1 MSSKTFSIKPL
12 TLLNYLVLFI
22 LLALAGNQWGNNINS
37 ETWSWFITII
47 SILLLGYQ
55 LLYLRVLKVSFYDIR
70 IWYMVLSNLFMFG
83 RIYVNV
89 MDYDNILSSWSVFY
103 PNETLLNTALY
114 VLVFHQAIFTGLNL
128 YQKKEQYDHFRI
140 KVKRSSNKVFRC
152 GLLLLMI
159 GGPCRVITDL
169 YAIKSVQSTGSYS
182 SIQVTSGLVE
192 DFAIIFVP
200 AVVYILISKQ
210 LEKKIARWLF
220 IVIICYF
227 IIEMI
232 LTGDRRYQII
242 GCIVVSLCYLKTYS
256 DKILSVRT
264 ILIIFVAFLGLN
276 IIYQL
281 RKVRG
286 GNLTGIVDF
295 VQGMISDWG
304 NSNIL
309 LETLKEFGVSF
320 YSVVGIVKNIPSVIG
335 FQKGLGFY
343 GAIPSILPIGF
354 IAGDFFKKVSISNT
368 INAME
373 GRPMGAT
380 LIGDFYANFGW
391 ISIPLVILFGFFI
404 MRMLLLHRNDQNYVQ
419 ANYFSM
425 MYIFMNLIRSSFYE
439 IVRPAFVVLILPM
452 FVLYLIKKKE

>member
-1 MSSKTFSIKPL
+1 MWAA
-12 TLLNYLVLFI
+12 V
-22 LLALAGNQWGNNINS
+22 ADDWG
-37 ETWSWFITII
+37 TM
-47 SILLLGYQ
+47 Q
-55 LLYLRVLKVSFYDIR
+55 
-70 IWYMVLSNLFMFG
+70 
-83 RIYVNV
+83 
-89 MDYDNILSSWSVFY
+89 
-103 PNETLLNTALY
+103 
-114 VLVFHQAIFTGLNL
+114 
-128 YQKKEQYDHFRI
+128 
-140 KVKRSSNKVFRC
+140 
-152 GLLLLMI
+152 
-159 GGPCRVITDL
+159 VITDL

-354 IAGDFFKKVSISNT
+354 IAGDFFRKVSISNT

-452 FVLYLIKKKE
+452 FVLYLIKRKSDKNVQNKKFS

>member
-264 ILIIFVAFLGLN
+264 ILIIFVAFWDL
-276 IIYQL
+276 
-281 RKVRG
+281 
-286 GNLTGIVDF
+286 
-295 VQGMISDWG
+295 IS
-304 NSNIL
+304 
-309 LETLKEFGVSF
+309 
-320 YSVVGIVKNIPSVIG
+320 
-335 FQKGLGFY
+335 
-343 GAIPSILPIGF
+343 F
-354 IAGDFFKKVSISNT
+354 IN
-368 INAME
+368 
-373 GRPMGAT
+373 
-380 LIGDFYANFGW
+380 
-391 ISIPLVILFGFFI
+391 
-404 MRMLLLHRNDQNYVQ
+404 
-419 ANYFSM
+419 
-425 MYIFMNLIRSSFYE
+425 
-439 IVRPAFVVLILPM
+439 
-452 FVLYLIKKKE
+452 

>member
-1 MSSKTFSIKPL
+1 MSSKTLSIKPL
-12 TLLNYLVLFI
+12 TLLNYLVLCVLMVF
-22 LLALAGNQWGNNINS
+22 AWTQWGRVLDS

-55 LLYLRVLKVSFYDIR
+55 LLYLKILKVSFYDFR
-70 IWYMVLSNLFMFG
+70 IWYMILSNLFMFG

-89 MDYDNILSSWSVFY
+89 LDYDNILSSWSVFY
-103 PNETLLNTALY
+103 SNDTLLNTALY

-128 YQKKEQYDHFRI
+128 CQKKGTYEYFHTKI
-140 KVKRSSNKVFRC
+140 KKSSTKIFKC
-152 GLLLLMI
+152 GLLLMFI
-159 GGPCRVITDL
+159 GLPCRIITDL
-169 YAIKSVQSTGSYS
+169 YAVRSVQSTGSYS
-182 SIQVTSGLVE
+182 SIQVTSGLIE

-200 AVVYILISKQ
+200 AVVYILVSRQ
-210 LEKKIARWLF
+210 LEKKIARCLF
-220 IVIICYF
+220 LVVIGYF
-227 IIEMI
+227 VIEMI

-242 GCIVVSLCYLKTYS
+242 GCIVITLCYMKTYS

-264 ILIIFVAFLGLN
+264 VLIIAAGFLGLN

-295 VQGMISDWG
+295 VKGMIDNWG
-304 NSNIL
+304 SSNIL
-309 LETLKEFGVSF
+309 LETLTEFGISF

-354 IAGDFFKKVSISNT
+354 IAGDFFKTVSISNT

-373 GRPMGAT
+373 QRPMGAT

-391 ISIPLVILFGFFI
+391 ISIPLVIVFGYLM
-404 MRMLLLHRNDQNYVQ
+404 MRMILLHRKDEIYVQ

-439 IVRPAFVVLILPM
+439 IVRPAFVVLVLPM
-452 FVLYLIKKKE
+452 LVLYLIKKKE